1 MDIYSFLNQYNNIEY
16 GLDYELFISYNES
29 DFIQNWDKTIFNLLA
44 KISEIGFRFN
54 EGKIIYNPL
63 FLYEDGSRSFFIDDL
78 SDADFDLLKEIN
90 YNQLANNVKAFIAD
104 LIWSQR
110 KDYEYSNI
118 AVNAYYELFK
128 ALKNNI
134 NSKFDIDII
143 RRALFI
149 ATQIK
154 SDDFSKSCCKL
165 IYDIINT
172 DVTLIEN
179 TFKRIYLIDILIQ
192 YDKDRLADLIAILDE
207 EIELSKENLHRSEH
221 AYRSKLNCLK
231 ALKQSENIKLTNIDF
246 ANFYVNYADCLTQS
260 SLDDILVAK
269 KCYIDAIELYR
280 NNGKTEEV
288 IFVREKVEQI
298 EPLVVEQ
305 LQSIKV
311 ELDVT
316 SIIEEIKNDITDLS
330 LEECI
335 IYFLKV
341 VDFPRKDS
349 LKQRIKDEIKISPLQ
364 SMIPVSIVNKTGRV
378 ICLLDP
384 IISVDLDEDSF
395 ELDRH
400 LAHKLLIETQ
410 IYSLGIEY
418 LINHIKQTFD
428 VSPDSLDFL
437 VQDNLIVPEN
447 RTSIFKYAIY
457 LFFNDRRY
465 EAMHI
470 LAPQVEN
477 LFRELVKNCGG
488 VITTIDKNGISQVK
502 LLKSIFETTEL
513 VECYNSDIL
522 FLFRALLIENTCG
535 NIRNDIAHGLLDE
548 DDIKRS
554 EYSYFF
560 GALIKLILYSSKT
573 AFSIIKGS
581 NKLKNI
587 FIVNKSK

>member
-1 MDIYSFLNQYNNIEY
+1 MDIYSFLNQYNNTEY
-16 GLDYELFISYNES
+16 GLDYELFINYNES
-29 DFIQNWDKTIFNLLA
+29 DFSQNLDKDIFNLLA
-44 KISEIGFRFN
+44 RISEIGFRFN
-54 EGKIIYNPL
+54 EGNIIYNPL
-63 FLYEDGSRSFFIDDL
+63 FLYEDGSRSFYIDDL
-78 SDADFDLLKEIN
+78 SDEDFNLLKKIN
-90 YNQLANNVKAFIAD
+90 NNKLSNNVKAFIAD
-104 LIWSQR
+104 LIWTQK

-118 AVNAYYELFK
+118 AINAYYELFK
-128 ALKNNI
+128 VLKNDI
-134 NSKFDIDII
+134 DSKFDIEII

-149 ATQIK
+149 AAQIK
-154 SDDFSKSCCKL
+154 NDDFSKSCCDQ
-165 IYDIINT
+165 IYSFIIS
-172 DVTLIEN
+172 DALSHRDC
-179 TFKRIYLIDILIQ
+179 FKRIYFIDILIQ
-192 YDKDRLADLIAILDE
+192 YDKDRISDLIAILDE
-207 EIELSKENLHRSEH
+207 EIGLSKDNLYRAKH
-221 AYRSKLNCLK
+221 AYKSKVKCFK
-231 ALKQSENIKLTNIDF
+231 VLKQPENIKLTNIALAKF
-246 ANFYVNYADCLTQS
+246 FVNYADCLTKS

-280 NNGKTEEV
+280 NNGKTEDV

-378 ICLLDP
+378 LCLLDP
-384 IISVDLDEDSF
+384 IMSVDLDVDSF

-418 LINHIKQTFD
+418 LINHIKQKFD
-428 VSPDSLDFL
+428 VSPEAVDFL

-447 RTSIFKYAIY
+447 RRSIFKYAIY
-457 LFFNDRRY
+457 LFFNDKRY

-477 LFRELVKNCGG
+477 LFRELAKNCGG
-488 VITTIDKNGISQVK
+488 SITTIDKNGIEQVK
-502 LLKSIFETTEL
+502 LLKSIFETSEL
-513 VECYNSDIL
+513 LECYNSDIL
-522 FLFRALLIENTCG
+522 FLFRSLLIEIACG

-548 DDIKRS
+548 DDIGRS

-560 GALIKLILYSSKT
+560 GALIKLILFTSKI
-573 AFSIIKGS
+573 AFSIIKDS
-581 NKLKNI
+581 NQLKQI
-587 FIVNKSK
+587 LMIK

>member
-1 MDIYSFLNQYNNIEY
+1 MDIYSLLNQYNNIEY
-16 GLDYELFISYNES
+16 GLDYELFINYNES

-90 YNQLANNVKAFIAD
+90 YDQLSNNVKAFIAD

-128 ALKNNI
+128 ASKNNI

-154 SDDFSKSCCKL
+154 NGDFSKSCCKL

-172 DVTLIEN
+172 DLTLIED
-179 TFKRIYLIDILIQ
+179 TFKRLYLIDILIQ
-192 YDKDRLADLIAILDE
+192 YDKDRLADLIEILDE
-207 EIELSKENLHRSEH
+207 EIELSKENLYRSEH

-280 NNGKTEEV
+280 NNGKTEDV

-341 VDFPRKDS
+341 VDFPHKDS

-428 VSPDSLDFL
+428 VSPESLDFL

-447 RTSIFKYAIY
+447 RMSIFKYAIY

-488 VITTIDKNGISQVK
+488 VITTIDKNGITQVK
-502 LLKSIFETTEL
+502 LLKSIFETPEL

-522 FLFRALLIENTCG
+522 FLFKALLIENTCG

-573 AFSIIKGS
+573 VFSIIKGS

-587 FIVNKSK
+587 FIVKKSK

>member
-1 MDIYSFLNQYNNIEY
+1 MDIYSFLGQYNNTEY
-16 GLDYELFISYNES
+16 GLDYELFCNYNES
-29 DFIQNWDKTIFNLLA
+29 DFSQNLDKDIFNLLA
-44 KISEIGFRFN
+44 KISEIGFRFT

-63 FLYEDGSRSFFIDDL
+63 FLYEDGSKSFYIDDL
-78 SDADFDLLKEIN
+78 SDEDFNLLKKIN
-90 YNQLANNVKAFIAD
+90 NNKLSNNVKAFIAD
-104 LIWSQR
+104 LIWTQK

-118 AVNAYYELFK
+118 AINAYYELFK
-128 ALKNNI
+128 VLKNNI
-134 NSKFDIDII
+134 DSKFDIEII

-149 ATQIK
+149 AAQIK
-154 SDDFSKSCCKL
+154 NDDFSKSCCDQ
-165 IYDIINT
+165 IYSFIIS
-172 DVTLIEN
+172 DVLSHRDC
-179 TFKRIYLIDILIQ
+179 FKRIYFIDILIQ
-192 YDKDRLADLIAILDE
+192 YDRDRLSDLIGILDK
-207 EIELSKENLHRSEH
+207 EIELSNDNLYRAEH
-221 AYRSKLNCLK
+221 AYKSKLKCLK
-231 ALKQSENIKLTNIDF
+231 VLKQPESIKLTNIAL
-246 ANFYVNYADCLTQS
+246 ANFFVNYADCLTKS
-260 SLDDILVAK
+260 SLDDILIAK

-280 NNGKTEEV
+280 NNGKTQDA

-311 ELDVT
+311 ELNIS
-316 SIIEEIKNDITDLS
+316 SIIEEIKNDIIDLS

-349 LKQRIKDEIKISPLQ
+349 LRQRIKDELKISPLA

-378 ICLLDP
+378 LCLLDP
-384 IISVDLDEDSF
+384 IISIDLDADSF

-428 VSPDSLDFL
+428 VSPEALDFL
-437 VQDNLIVPEN
+437 VRDNLIVPEN
-447 RTSIFKYAIY
+447 RRSIFKYAIY

-465 EAMHI
+465 EAIHI

-477 LFRELVKNCGG
+477 LFRELAKNCGG
-488 VITTIDKNGISQVK
+488 SITTIDKNGIGQVK

-513 VECYNSDIL
+513 LECYNSDVL
-522 FLFRALLIENTCG
+522 FLFRALLIESACG
-535 NIRNDIAHGLLDE
+535 NIRNDVAHGLLDKE
-548 DDIKRS
+548 DIERS

-560 GALIKLILYSSKT
+560 GALIKLILYTSKK
-573 AFSIIKGS
+573 AFSIIKDS
-581 NKLKNI
+581 NQLKQI
-587 FIVNKSK
+587 LMVK

>member
-16 GLDYELFISYNES
+16 GLDYELFINYNES

-63 FLYEDGSRSFFIDDL
+63 FLYEDDSRSFFIDDL
-78 SDADFDLLKEIN
+78 SDEDFDLLKEIN
-90 YNQLANNVKAFIAD
+90 YNQLSNNVKAFIAD
-104 LIWSQR
+104 FIWSQR
-110 KDYEYSNI
+110 KDYEYSNVAI
-118 AVNAYYELFK
+118 NAYYELFK
-128 ALKNNI
+128 VLKNNI

-154 SDDFSKSCCKL
+154 NDDFSKSCCKL

-172 DVTLIEN
+172 DVTLLED
-179 TFKRIYLIDILIQ
+179 TFKRIYLVDILIQ
-192 YDKDRLADLIAILDE
+192 YDKDRLVDLIAILDE
-207 EIELSKENLHRSEH
+207 EIELSKENLYRSEH

-260 SLDDILVAK
+260 SLDEILIAK

-280 NNGKTEEV
+280 NNGKAQDAV
-288 IFVREKVEQI
+288 YIYEKVEQI

-305 LQSIKV
+305 LQSTKV
-311 ELDVT
+311 ELNVG
-316 SIIEEIKNDITDLS
+316 SIIDEIKNDIKDLS
-330 LEECI
+330 FEECI

-349 LKQRIKDEIKISPLQ
+349 LRQRINEEFKVSPLA
-364 SMIPVSIVNKTGRV
+364 SMIPVSIVSKTGRV
-378 ICLLDP
+378 LCLLEP
-384 IISVDLDEDSF
+384 IINLDLDEDSV

-400 LAHKLLIETQ
+400 LAHKLSIETQ

-418 LINHIKQTFD
+418 LINHIKQTFKIK
-428 VSPDSLDFL
+428 PEILDFL
-437 VQDNLIVPEN
+437 VQDNFIVPEKRRN
-447 RTSIFKYAIY
+447 IFKYAIY
-457 LFFNDRRY
+457 LFLKGRRY

-477 LFRELVKNCGG
+477 LFRELAKNCGG
-488 VITTIDKNGISQVK
+488 ITTTIDKSGISQVK
-502 LLKSIFETTEL
+502 LLKSIFETSEL
-513 VECYNSDIL
+513 LECYNSDIL
-522 FLFRALLIENTCG
+522 FLFRALLIEIACG

-548 DDIKRS
+548 NDIKGS
-554 EYSYFF
+554 VYTYFF
-560 GALIKLILYSSKT
+560 GALIKLILYTSKN
-573 AFSIIKGS
+573 AFSIIKSS

-587 FIVNKSK
+587 FIVKK

>member
-16 GLDYELFISYNES
+16 GLDYELFINYNES

-78 SDADFDLLKEIN
+78 SDEDFDLLKEIN
-90 YNQLANNVKAFIAD
+90 YNQLSNNVKAFIAD

-110 KDYEYSNI
+110 KDYVYSNI

-172 DVTLIEN
+172 DITLNEN

-207 EIELSKENLHRSEH
+207 EIELSKENLYRSEH

-349 LKQRIKDEIKISPLQ
+349 LRQRLKDELKLSPLA
-364 SMIPVSIVNKTGRV
+364 SMMPVSIVNKRGRV
-378 ICLLDP
+378 LCFLDP
-384 IISVDLDEDSF
+384 INSVDLNADSF

-400 LAHKLLIETQ
+400 LAYKLLIETQ
-410 IYSLGIEY
+410 IYSLGIEF
-418 LINHIKQTFD
+418 LINHIQQTFNI
-428 VSPDSLDFL
+428 SPESLDFL

-447 RTSIFKYAIY
+447 RNNIFKYAIY

-465 EAMHI
+465 EALHI
-470 LAPQVEN
+470 LAPQMEN
-477 LFRELVKNCGG
+477 LFRELAKNCGG
-488 VITTIDKNGISQVK
+488 AITTIDKNGIGQVK
-502 LLKSIFETTEL
+502 LLKSIFETAEL
-513 VECYNSDIL
+513 LECYNSDIL
-522 FLFRALLIENTCG
+522 FLFRALLIEIACG

-560 GALIKLILYSSKT
+560 GALIKLILYTSKK
-573 AFSIIKGS
+573 AFSIIKDS
-581 NKLKNI
+581 NQLKNI
-587 FIVNKSK
+587 LMVKPL

>member
-1 MDIYSFLNQYNNIEY
+1 MDIYSFLDQYNNTEY
-16 GLDYELFISYNES
+16 GLDYELFINYNES
-29 DFIQNWDKTIFNLLA
+29 DFSQNLDKDIFNLLA
-44 KISEIGFRFN
+44 RISEIGFRFN
-54 EGKIIYNPL
+54 EGNIIYNPL
-63 FLYEDGSRSFFIDDL
+63 FLYEDGSRSFYIDDL
-78 SDADFDLLKEIN
+78 SDEDFNLLKKIN
-90 YNQLANNVKAFIAD
+90 NNKLSSNVKAFIAD
-104 LIWSQR
+104 LIWTQK

-118 AVNAYYELFK
+118 AINAYYELFK
-128 ALKNNI
+128 VLKNNI
-134 NSKFDIDII
+134 DSKFDIEII

-149 ATQIK
+149 AAQIK
-154 SDDFSKSCCKL
+154 NDDFSKSCCDQ
-165 IYDIINT
+165 IYSFIIS
-172 DVTLIEN
+172 DALSHRDC
-179 TFKRIYLIDILIQ
+179 FKRIYFIDILIQ
-192 YDKDRLADLIAILDE
+192 YDKDRISDLIAILDE
-207 EIELSKENLHRSEH
+207 EIGLSKDNLYRAKH
-221 AYRSKLNCLK
+221 AYKSKVKCFK
-231 ALKQSENIKLTNIDF
+231 VLKQPENIKLTNIALAKF
-246 ANFYVNYADCLTQS
+246 FVNYADCLTKS

-280 NNGKTEEV
+280 NNGKTEDV

-378 ICLLDP
+378 LCLLDP
-384 IISVDLDEDSF
+384 IMSVDLDVDSF

-428 VSPDSLDFL
+428 VSPEAVDFL

-447 RTSIFKYAIY
+447 RRSIFKYAIY
-457 LFFNDRRY
+457 LFFNDKRY

-477 LFRELVKNCGG
+477 LFRELAKNCGG
-488 VITTIDKNGISQVK
+488 SITTIDKNGIEQVK
-502 LLKSIFETTEL
+502 LLKSIFETSEL
-513 VECYNSDIL
+513 LECYNSDIL
-522 FLFRALLIENTCG
+522 FLFRSLLIEIACG

-548 DDIKRS
+548 DDIGRS

-560 GALIKLILYSSKT
+560 GALIKLILFTSKI
-573 AFSIIKGS
+573 AFSIIKDS
-581 NKLKNI
+581 NQLKQI
-587 FIVNKSK
+587 LMIK